1 MIMNVVAWNKIQ
13 IKHKIG
19 LFGLGAVLV
28 TYLVYT
34 FLLLPEWT
42 RCDEVTAQY
51 NTELQQVKVIQA
63 FAQAHPNPEQYL
75 LELDR
80 KIMQVD
86 KMLPENPEISSFLV
100 QVEQLAQECGV
111 QLNYLRPTKTVNKEG
126 YREMEVEFSINGSFP
141 QIMNFLSKTENGLR
155 FISVTNIGIQL
166 GKNGLDSKMS
176 AKIYS
181 YGLPAVP
188 VTTNTKK

>member
-1 MIMNVVAWNKIQ
+1 MNVVAWNKIQ

-19 LFGLGAVLV
+19 LFWLGAVLV

-42 RCDEVTAQY
+42 RCDEVTAQ
-51 NTELQQVKVIQA
+51 NKAESQQVKIIEA
-63 FAQAHPNPEQYL
+63 FAKDHPNPEQYL

-86 KMLPENPEISSFLV
+86 KMLPENPEMSSFLV

-111 QLNYLRPTKTVNKEG
+111 QLNYLKPTKTVNKEG
-126 YREMEVEFSINGSFP
+126 YRELEVEFSINGSFP

-188 VTTNTKK
+188 ATTNTKK